1 MQKIYGHFHKN
12 HALQVNVRQAN
23 LASLLKTAECLK
35 IKGLA
40 VPEGTINTSS
50 KYIEI
55 GNLSHIFEHNFNK
68 WKLFSGSFYFLSFVE

>member
-1 MQKIYGHFHKN
+1 MIYDNFHKN
-12 HALQVNVRQAN
+12 PAQQVNVRQAN

-50 KYIEI
+50 KYLEFW
-55 GNLSHIFEHNFNK
+55 NL
-68 WKLFSGSFYFLSFVE
+68 LTLSSRN

>member
-1 MQKIYGHFHKN
+1 MIYDNFHKN
-12 HALQVNVRQAN
+12 PAQQVNVRQAN

-50 KYIEI
+50 KYLEFW
-55 GNLSHIFEHNFNK
+55 NVLTLSSRN
-68 WKLFSGSFYFLSFVE
+68 